1 MAARGGELGA
11 PGGCA
16 DHRTCS
22 HVRNCR
28 CEDEGVGMARSEQYV
43 RVLWYGY
50 LCDPTPVA
58 ICGLLVVAVGRPR
71 IPAMRPRPQTVPRQV
86 FTNAFPLRLCEGV
99 ESGCCASR
107 CCCTA
112 RRAFLVRAS
121 ERTRWGPSKRA
132 SKQASPK
139 VRASERA
146 NTIGSERASE
156 QASKPNER
164 ASESFERAQLQVRRR
179 GEIHMLRLPYN

>member
-1 MAARGGELGA
+1 
-11 PGGCA
+11 
-16 DHRTCS
+16 
-22 HVRNCR
+22 
-28 CEDEGVGMARSEQYV
+28 MARSEQYV

-121 ERTRWGPSKRA
+121 ER
-132 SKQASPK
+132 
-139 VRASERA
+139 A
-146 NTIGSERASE
+146 NAMGSEQASE
-156 QASKPNER
+156 QASKPKSPSER
-164 ASESFERAQLQVRRR
+164 ASEHDRV
-179 GEIHMLRLPYN
+179 